1 MAFGFTNSF
10 SIGTDQSVVIINQ
23 QNPSIQVQL
32 DGKRGMMEM
41 NSKDTLLESDVID
54 NGGVVDHRVVYEGWT
69 GSIEVEKA
77 GQNFSLLEKFL
88 ESNYYN
94 GGPQQYFTLVETIRL
109 PGNGGTEVNTYI
121 DAVFQ
126 GYKPGTW
133 SKKAI
138 TKARIEIAAAQRV

>member
-10 SIGTDQSVVIINQ
+10 SVGTDQSISIISQ
-23 QNPSIQVQL
+23 SNPSAPVVL

-54 NGGVVDHRVVYEGWT
+54 NGGVVDHRVIYEGWT
-69 GSIEVEKA
+69 GSIEVEKQS
-77 GQNFSLLEKFL
+77 QNFSVLEKFL
-88 ESNYYN
+88 EANYYT
-94 GGPQQYFTLVETIRL
+94 GGPQQYFTIVETIRL
-109 PGNGGTEVNTYI
+109 PGNSGTEVNTYV
-121 DAVFQ
+121 DCVFQ